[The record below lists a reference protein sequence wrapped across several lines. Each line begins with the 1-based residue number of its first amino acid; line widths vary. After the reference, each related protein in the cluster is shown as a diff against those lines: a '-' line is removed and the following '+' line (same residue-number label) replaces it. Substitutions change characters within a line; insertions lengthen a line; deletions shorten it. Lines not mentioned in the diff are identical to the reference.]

1 MEKDDAQTH
10 IFDLCDIKKIFI
22 SRWNEDIKGKIAGVK
37 KKELII
43 GTREERQAGGRTSI
57 AKQRDIERQRDRLGG
72 CINPLFLHSFHSAL
86 LIANKSKIMPFH
98 LRHKTLFSFILSVFA
113 LLSFEPSSVA
123 AAPFATKTA
132 SRNFAT
138 VNKRDPSSLSL
149 ASSSATSLTQ
159 RGGSTATA
167 TMTQESAG
175 LPPAVKLL
183 IGAGGIYG
191 AFLYYG
197 SLQEDVFRYTAAD
210 GTQFKQAWLLQVLE
224 ALANVVI
231 GFVGMQLT
239 GATKGIPQQMF
250 AISGAAQVS
259 AKACTSLAL
268 ANGLSFPVATL
279 AKSGKMAPVMLGSL
293 LLGGA
298 SYSIREYLQVV
309 AIIGGTAIVSMGK
322 KKGGSTSSALGVA
335 YIVLSLALDGVT
347 AGFQKRLKAE
357 TAKAGVKP
365 KPYDF
370 MFWTNLYMCLS
381 AVVVSLALNEV
392 GAGLAFCSGNPEI
405 LSKIIKFA
413 VCSAVGQ
420 SFIFYTIANFD
431 PLVLSTVTTTRKIFS
446 VLLSIFLKGH
456 SLSMTGWSGI
466 ALACGGI
473 ISEMMAK
480 MGGKSKAH

>member
-1 MEKDDAQTH
+1 M
-10 IFDLCDIKKIFI
+10 
-22 SRWNEDIKGKIAGVK
+22 R
-37 KKELII
+37 
-43 GTREERQAGGRTSI
+43 
-57 AKQRDIERQRDRLGG
+57 
-72 CINPLFLHSFHSAL
+72 
-86 LIANKSKIMPFH
+86 
-98 LRHKTLFSFILSVFA
+98 FIL
-113 LLSFEPSSVA
+113 LLLTTILSSTA
-123 AAPFATKTA
+123 ATTSTSSHSSHIA
-132 SRNFAT
+132 SPR
-138 VNKRDPSSLSL
+138 RSL
-149 ASSSATSLTQ
+149 ASLDIPQHQHTKKNKKAALGLESIIKQQ
-159 RGGSTATA
+159 RGGSSTTATA
-167 TMTQESAG
+167 TMTQDTSSG
-175 LPPAVKLL
+175 LPSAVKLL

-197 SLQEDVFRYTAAD
+197 SLQEDVFRYTAED

-224 ALANVVI
+224 ALANVLI

-239 GATKGIPQQMF
+239 GPTAGMPKKAF

-293 LLGGA
+293 ILGGA
-298 SYSIREYLQVV
+298 SYSIREYLQVA

-322 KKGGSTSSALGVA
+322 KKGAGSSSSLMGVA
-335 YIVLSLALDGVT
+335 YIILSLVLDGVT

-370 MFWTNLYMCLS
+370 MFWTNLYMCLT
-381 AVVVSLALNEV
+381 AVIISTGLNEV
-392 GAGLAFCSGNPEI
+392 GPGLAYCTANPEI
-405 LSKIIKFA
+405 FSKIVKFA

-456 SLSMTGWSGI
+456 SLSLTGWSGI
-466 ALACGGI
+466 ALSCAGI
-473 ISEMMAK
+473 GSELMAK
-480 MGGKSKAH
+480 MGGKAKPH